1 MQSCRE
7 KLVTD
12 NLRLVYFCYN
22 KLQANALTV
31 RFKDDLISEGML
43 GLVKAA
49 NSFKPNRKTKFATYA
64 VMCIRNQMLMFI
76 RKLNKFMPYE
86 VSLFMPI
93 GHDDYG
99 NELCLADIIEDEM
112 QLQEEAIER
121 MQLTEF
127 TAKQK
132 PIDQKILS
140 ALNIG
145 YNQREIAGQLGYSQ
159 SYISRRIQKAKQ
171 RFVASS

>member
-1 MQSCRE
+1 MQSCRK

-22 KLQANALTV
+22 KLQTNTLII
-31 RFKDDLISEGML
+31 RYKDDLISEGML

-49 NSFKPNRKTKFATYA
+49 NSFEQDRKTKFSTYA
-64 VMCIRNQMLMFI
+64 IMCIRNQMLMYI

-93 GHDDYG
+93 GHDRYG
-99 NELCLADIIEDEM
+99 NQLCLADTIEDET
-112 QLQEEAIER
+112 QLQDEAIEK

-127 TAKQK
+127 KAKQK
-132 PIDQKILS
+132 PINQKILS
-140 ALNIG
+140 ALEIG
-145 YNQREIAGQLGYSQ
+145 YKQREIAAQLGYSQ
-159 SYISRRIQKAKQ
+159 SYISRQIKKAKR
-171 RFVASS
+171 RFVSSS

>member
-7 KLVTD
+7 KLITD
-12 NLRLVYFCYN
+12 NLRLVYFCYR
-22 KLQANALTV
+22 KLQTKALTV
-31 RFKDDLISEGML
+31 RYKDDLISEGML

-49 NSFKPNRKTKFATYA
+49 NSFEPGRKTKFATYA
-64 VMCIRNQMLMFI
+64 IMCIRNQMLMYI

-86 VSLFMPI
+86 VSLFKPI

-99 NELCLADIIEDEM
+99 NELCLTDIIEDET

-127 TAKQK
+127 LAKQK

-140 ALNIG
+140 ALEIG
-145 YNQREIAGQLGYSQ
+145 YKQREIAAHLGYSQ
-159 SYISRRIQKAKQ
+159 SYISRRLCKAKR
-171 RFVASS
+171 RFLA